1 MGTWGLI
8 KEDVR
13 AWKRH
18 GFGRDEDR
26 VRVRDVLIL
35 SWRYPG
41 LRATINYRL
50 SHWARHKRIPGLA
63 TMLFNRNIRRYGFD
77 MVADVPVGPGL
88 FTPHPVG
95 VVIMAERIGSGATIN
110 GSVTIGLRNTYDFPI
125 IEDNVEI
132 GVGARVLG
140 GIRIGAGARIGAN
153 AVVTTDVPAG
163 ATAVG
168 IPARIIERRIHAQ
181 AVAASPD
188 ATQVP

>member
-1 MGTWGLI
+1 MGTWSLI

-26 VRVRDVLIL
+26 VRLRDMLIL

-41 LRATINYRL
+41 LRATINFRL
-50 SHWARHKRIPGLA
+50 SHWARQKRIPGLA
-63 TMLFNRNIRRYGFD
+63 TTLFKRNIRRYGFD

-95 VVIMAERIGSGATIN
+95 VVIMARRIGSGVTIN
-110 GSVTIGLRNTYDFPI
+110 GSVTIGLRDTYDFPI

-181 AVAASPD
+181 PVAASPD